1 MKINELIHQFD
12 RLEMGNKKCKK
23 LKSIKNPISKLHKI
37 GIHLF
42 KGKNI
47 GYSKYFAFKCIC
59 IELIKQYNKFYELEK
74 NDYIY
79 EMNFKIKKKLNN
91 ECIENLNINI

>member
-12 RLEMGNKKCKK
+12 KLKMNNKKYKTKSKKCK
-23 LKSIKNPISKLHKI
+23 ISKLHKI

-47 GYSKYFAFKCIC
+47 GFSKYSAFKSIC
-59 IELIKQYNKFYELEK
+59 IELIKQYNKFYELNK
-74 NDYIY
+74 NDCIY

-91 ECIENLNINI
+91 ECIENFNIII